1 MSNGI
6 TYSIVYNVIII
17 YIIVSF
23 IEWFIHKYIMHGN
36 PETLIK
42 IPLIGDRLSSTAV
55 NHKHHHKQILM
66 NMHYINEHS
75 TNGFYWFDT
84 IALGTIFAIFFKI
97 LTDINDNKI
106 ILFII
111 LTMTIGYSFLWN
123 TIHNQ
128 MHYTTKTMTLKEGVP
143 SIILDRSIIKN
154 PIYKF
159 LYINH
164 GIHHLQK
171 GDKYNYNI
179 IFPMFDDLFFTKKY
193 GKCYNNVAYCKL
205 NKNKDKRCNSKVV
218 GCISTDPKN

>member
-1 MSNGI
+1 
-6 TYSIVYNVIII
+6 
-17 YIIVSF
+17 
-23 IEWFIHKYIMHGN
+23 
-36 PETLIK
+36 
-42 IPLIGDRLSSTAV
+42 
-55 NHKHHHKQILM
+55 M

-75 TNGFYWFDT
+75 TNGFHWFDT

-171 GDKYNYNI
+171 VINI
-179 IFPMFDDLFFTKKY
+179 IIHLFSH
-193 GKCYNNVAYCKL
+193 V
-205 NKNKDKRCNSKVV
+205 
-218 GCISTDPKN
+218 